1 MKKKLVLMTSMLLWL
16 GMIISCSSD
25 DQHKADEIVKVDDPP
40 QLCGNKVIKTVYN
53 HPGTIHYD
61 SDLKMWYIDYSYNR
75 LVGVTERHYTE
86 GIDVDFQEEGLPVVF
101 SGETFDFYA
110 KKKNKASN
118 ENDYYLMLQEISKSN
133 HLYPLVGIEPRIK
146 DFFDNATSS
155 GEDMCCQFDFPE
167 STLEEKLVDTCYVIN
182 NYRELN
188 TLYKGQKTIPDIDFE
203 KYTLVI
209 GRAYMLHTGESLG
222 YYDVSS
228 EGKNINLYIE
238 ACPIGFDVIELDY
251 FWGLYPKFETDI
263 LTCIRNVTKIE
274 VNYE

>member
-1 MKKKLVLMTSMLLWL
+1 MNLKTIVKPFLFPALIAGIGLLS
-16 GMIISCSSD
+16 SCSSD
-25 DQHKADEIVKVDDPP
+25 DEHKDSTES
-40 QLCGNKVIKTVYN
+40 LLLHGNQVVKTVNN

-61 SDLKMWYIDYSYNR
+61 GELKMWYIDYSYNR
-75 LVGVTERHYTE
+75 LVGVMERLYTE
-86 GIDVDFQEEGLPVVF
+86 SIDNDFQKEGLPVVF

-110 KKKNKASN
+110 KKENKASN
-118 ENDYYLMLQEISKSN
+118 EYDYYLMLQDISKSN
-133 HLYPLVGIEPRIK
+133 HLCPLVEVEPLIK
-146 DFFDNATSS
+146 DFLDNATSS

-182 NYRELN
+182 NHRELDA
-188 TLYKGQKTIPDIDFE
+188 LYKGQKTIPDVDFE

-209 GRAYMLHTGESLG
+209 GRAYMPHTGESLG
-222 YYDVSS
+222 YHDVSS

-238 ACPIGFDVIELDY
+238 AYPVGLDVIELDY

-263 LTCIRNVTKIE
+263 LTCSRNVTKIE

>member
-1 MKKKLVLMTSMLLWL
+1 MDLKTVIKPFLFPALIAGIGLLS
-16 GMIISCSSD
+16 SCSSD
-25 DQHKADEIVKVDDPP
+25 DEHKDGTES
-40 QLCGNKVIKTVYN
+40 LLLHGNQVVKTVNN

-61 SDLKMWYIDYSYNR
+61 SELKMWYIDYSYDR
-75 LVGVTERHYTE
+75 LVGVMERLYTE
-86 GIDVDFQEEGLPVVF
+86 SIDNDFQKEGLPVVF

-110 KKKNKASN
+110 KKENKARN
-118 ENDYYLMLQEISKSN
+118 EYDYYLMLQDISKSN
-133 HLYPLVGIEPRIK
+133 HLCPLVEVEPLIK
-146 DFFDNATSS
+146 DFLDNATSS

-182 NYRELN
+182 NHRELDA
-188 TLYKGQKTIPDIDFE
+188 LYKGQKTIPDVDFE

-209 GRAYMLHTGESLG
+209 GRAYMPHTGESLG
-222 YYDVSS
+222 YHDVSS

-238 ACPIGFDVIELDY
+238 AYPVGLDVIELDY

-263 LTCIRNVTKIE
+263 LTCSRNVTKIE